1 MDFDSIPQSYEESKN
16 DESNS
21 NSDQIISSV
30 LNLFCLD
37 CFQIPQYAIEIETNK
52 SISLVHIC
60 NKIEKK
66 ISVNSEITLTSFYYD
81 NNKNKCIYC
90 QKKCNGICIQC
101 KKNICDECG
110 QDHIPKENIKP
121 PIIWIF
127 KKGDEGKKTKRYI
140 YPINDLQ
147 FICSSHGLKY
157 EYFCPICKINL
168 CEKCRDYHHH
178 INCESLIDYNMS
190 IKSETGIQ
198 FKDDILMENL
208 KKLSDIFEDC
218 YKEAKKDNKM
228 TVNILVNY
236 SMKMYINT
244 FLEKYNKENKK
255 EIKQKKIISSTFFN
269 EKDINNYRCEYFY
282 DKTFKKNYS
291 NLIESFNDGDYESHF
306 KLEVIREIY
315 INDNKFKQK
324 YDINEKLFYSSLK
337 SIIENFRGKYHYLKE
352 MLFSINLKI
361 NNNYNI
367 KKRENLNF
375 LIKIHETDIKL
386 LKKINMHLLY
396 KYDYE
401 LRRKIG
407 NLMAELILSKYYH
420 LLEPIEENDYILY
433 ESLILIKK
441 KIAQIN
447 QLTGPE
453 NVLNQYEKKMETHFT
468 NLLNKSND
476 KILKDINNIQKN
488 TDKNIFVES
497 EATINFHQINNEE
510 KNIKEAVLLNLFF
523 RLKKCFGS
531 IFNDSIHN
539 KTENVNYQIK
549 EEIEKLRTFNLGKC
563 NKNENEIKN
572 KNDKKNAFAPH
583 EIQNNARACG
593 SFFEGINKIKK
604 ILNFNGNITI
614 ENNKNT
620 LNIFNSLK
628 DNEYTE
634 SNIDEFKSQMD
645 KIFKEY
651 EFKNETNLDEAA
663 NLLFKGE
670 ILDILTEKKTYEN
683 FNLLKKEMAS
693 IDLENAKQEV
703 LNDFNEVE
711 PVLNEYL
718 KTIENMKI
726 SALMQIKKFENCIA
740 ESSKKGND
748 NQDSTNNP
756 FSFLDK
762 YINVLLY
769 EIHKPEEIKS
779 IYMSYLINFYFCA
792 EDAYNYLFELKR
804 KYKDIELINSMQK
817 NIEKERLLD
826 VLISRFENKEKEN
839 NYLKE
844 EWDKLKKEKVFIEKN
859 NLLSEKINDYLEKK
873 DEKQF
878 LNDLANLEKI
888 KEMKIDLSKPDPQ
901 NLLIKAYWI
910 KENIPLNYPSEL
922 KEK

>member
-1 MDFDSIPQSYEESKN
+1 
-16 DESNS
+16 
-21 NSDQIISSV
+21 
-30 LNLFCLD
+30 
-37 CFQIPQYAIEIETNK
+37 
-52 SISLVHIC
+52 
-60 NKIEKK
+60 
-66 ISVNSEITLTSFYYD
+66 
-81 NNKNKCIYC
+81 
-90 QKKCNGICIQC
+90 
-101 KKNICDECG
+101 
-110 QDHIPKENIKP
+110 
-121 PIIWIF
+121 
-127 KKGDEGKKTKRYI
+127 
-140 YPINDLQ
+140 
-147 FICSSHGLKY
+147 
-157 EYFCPICKINL
+157 
-168 CEKCRDYHHH
+168 
-178 INCESLIDYNMS
+178 
-190 IKSETGIQ
+190 
-198 FKDDILMENL
+198 
-208 KKLSDIFEDC
+208 
-218 YKEAKKDNKM
+218 
-228 TVNILVNY
+228 
-236 SMKMYINT
+236 
-244 FLEKYNKENKK
+244 
-255 EIKQKKIISSTFFN
+255 
-269 EKDINNYRCEYFY
+269 
-282 DKTFKKNYS
+282 
-291 NLIESFNDGDYESHF
+291 
-306 KLEVIREIY
+306 
-315 INDNKFKQK
+315 
-324 YDINEKLFYSSLK
+324 
-337 SIIENFRGKYHYLKE
+337 
-352 MLFSINLKI
+352 
-361 NNNYNI
+361 
-367 KKRENLNF
+367 
-375 LIKIHETDIKL
+375 
-386 LKKINMHLLY
+386 
-396 KYDYE
+396 
-401 LRRKIG
+401 
-407 NLMAELILSKYYH
+407 
-420 LLEPIEENDYILY
+420 
-433 ESLILIKK
+433 
-441 KIAQIN
+441 
-447 QLTGPE
+447 
-453 NVLNQYEKKMETHFT
+453 METHFT

-476 KILKDINNIQKN
+476 KILKDINNIQNN
-488 TDKNIFVES
+488 TDKSIFVES

-549 EEIEKLRTFNLGKC
+549 EEIEKFRTFNLGKC

-572 KNDKKNAFAPH
+572 KNDKKNVFAPH
-583 EIQNNARACG
+583 EIQNNARECG

-634 SNIDEFKSQMD
+634 SSIDEFKSQMD

-663 NLLFKGE
+663 NLLFRGE

-844 EWDKLKKEKVFIEKN
+844 EWDKLKKEKVFIENN
-859 NLLSEKINDYLEKK
+859 NLLSEKINDYL
-873 DEKQF
+873 
-878 LNDLANLEKI
+878 KI
-888 KEMKIDLSKPDPQ
+888 KMR
-901 NLLIKAYWI
+901 N
-910 KENIPLNYPSEL
+910 NF
-922 KEK
+922 